1 MKKIKIQEDGSKI
14 ILCFSLNPDVK
25 SSKDRDN
32 TDIFSRVKLF
42 AYCVFKLRIDLA
54 SVKEKTSQEQ
64 EIKSLI
70 FPSS

>member
-1 MKKIKIQEDGSKI
+1 MKKIKIQEDGSKT

-42 AYCVFKLRIDLA
+42 
-54 SVKEKTSQEQ
+54 E
-64 EIKSLI
+64 
-70 FPSS
+70 